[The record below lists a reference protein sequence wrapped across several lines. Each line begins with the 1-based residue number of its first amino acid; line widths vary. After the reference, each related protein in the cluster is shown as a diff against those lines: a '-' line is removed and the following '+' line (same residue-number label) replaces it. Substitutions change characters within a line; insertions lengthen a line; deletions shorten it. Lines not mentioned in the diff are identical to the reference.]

1 MHMYNMSEACCN
13 INVVRP
19 QMHGLS
25 WRIKGLYWDT
35 HHGSLSGVLYD
46 VPCFQY
52 TSLAVVQMEVN
63 HFCFFFMHLVKC
75 MLCYL

>member
-1 MHMYNMSEACCN
+1 MHMYNTSEACCN

-19 QMHGLS
+19 QMVSVGES
-25 WRIKGLYWDT
+25 KGCTGALIT
-35 HHGSLSGVLYD
+35 VHCLVFCMD

-52 TSLAVVQMEVN
+52 TSLAVVRMEVN